1 MSKQKR
7 SIENITGL
15 WKRTSTNR
23 VGKDGKPE
31 VYYVGTPVRIA
42 KEDEEQKPDVVIGKG
57 DVLHLYPSTNPG
69 KSGSPTWFLKI
80 KRHNGTTEEVPI
92 EIPIGE

>member
-1 MSKQKR
+1 MGLDFTNPHLRRFEKMSKQKR

-42 KEDEEQKPDVVIGKG
+42 KE
-57 DVLHLYPSTNPG
+57 
-69 KSGSPTWFLKI
+69 
-80 KRHNGTTEEVPI
+80 
-92 EIPIGE
+92 GERRCL